1 MEAPAVHPIPLAGTS
16 HLGGGCWGAARL
28 KVMALVELRARLPD
42 GPGCREC
49 PGQVG
54 WGGPPVGVPS
64 GPGRPRPAFRSKDQA
79 FAPPRQA
86 DEGVGRGPEG
96 RPYGRGGAPPGGLTK
111 WGWGA
116 P

>member
-1 MEAPAVHPIPLAGTS
+1 MAP
-16 HLGGGCWGAARL
+16 
-28 KVMALVELRARLPD
+28 VELRARLPD

-96 RPYGRGGAPPGGLTK
+96 RPYGRGGPPWGGLTK
-111 WGWGA
+111 WHWA
-116 P
+116 PRGLSSWRRTGEPYFTGKVTEPTAFVF